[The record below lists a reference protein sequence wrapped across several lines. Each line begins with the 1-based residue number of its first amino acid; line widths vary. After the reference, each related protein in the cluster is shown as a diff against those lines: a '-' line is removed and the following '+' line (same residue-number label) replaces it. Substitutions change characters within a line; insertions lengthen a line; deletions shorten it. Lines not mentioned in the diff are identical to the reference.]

1 MINNQ
6 SNVSFSF
13 KGLKIIDS
21 KKSKGFWEIGV
32 IFFDF
37 RLNSESEDDF
47 EEEMFDVEI
56 LDISNEERR
65 YVFCMVNINVEK
77 NIIAKSYSDV
87 ARMERSEFWV
97 NEVERI
103 SVTQNSEVDK
113 FLWSFIVNRTVSNQV
128 LKNLFYLNER
138 CVEINFEDIR

>member
-6 SNVSFSF
+6 SNVSFLF

-21 KKSKGFWEIGV
+21 KKLKGFWEIGV

-47 EEEMFDVEI
+47 EEEMFDAEI

-113 FLWSFIVNRTVSNQV
+113 FLWSSIVNRTVSNQV